1 MFIRNS
7 LPTSSLVLCLG
18 KNDVAPKEKLRTKS
32 VRKGEKQFSTLVEP
46 EWNDSRT
53 DDKFSH
59 CLSMVKK

>member
-1 MFIRNS
+1 
-7 LPTSSLVLCLG
+7 LVLCLG